1 MDIAILCVGALLATA
16 AAWMYLN
23 VQKPKAYEKE
33 ENTESNGETLDLISG
48 SQEQNISTSLFVK
61 PTLRRLVFLIVML
74 LSLCVISVSLELI
87 FVSNSLIENAKL
99 LVLLAILF
107 VAANVDARHRIIP
120 NALVLTGLV
129 LRIVFWLIELFSSPT
144 AFWGIMKN
152 DLLACLLV
160 VAFFIVG
167 VLLVKGGI
175 GMGDIKLMLV
185 MCLFQG
191 FYGVVS
197 SLFCSLF
204 VAFIYAIIVLLFKKK
219 SKKDSV
225 AFAPAILLGTIIS
238 VFLTGM

>member
-33 ENTESNGETLDLISG
+33 ENIESNGETLDLISG
-48 SQEQNISTSLFVK
+48 SQEQNISTNLFVK

-74 LSLCVISVSLELI
+74 LSLCVISLELI
-87 FVSNSLIENAKL
+87 FPSNSLIENAKL

-107 VAANVDARHRIIP
+107 VAANVDARYRIIP

-204 VAFIYAIIVLLFKKK
+204 VAFVYAIIVLLFKKK
-219 SKKDSV
+219 NKKDSV